1 MLLFLDTLFFNI
13 CIYISVLRKK
23 ASGKRKNNIVK
34 ELFSH
39 NRYTHSS
46 LGPDSAR
53 TLRQSSLY
61 TSFPAS
67 SGISGTAC
75 ARHCLYSILSK
86 IGHCCCYE
94 HYFFFFVVFRLYR
107 TRNTQAFVTAPS
119 FSVYLTSWS
128 CASKLIPLLYK
139 IKVVYKTTQLLFFFF
154 FFF

>member
-94 HYFFFFVVFRLYR
+94 HYFFFFFCGLQTLQDKEHTSICYC
-107 TRNTQAFVTAPS
+107 S
-119 FSVYLTSWS
+119 F
-128 CASKLIPLLYK
+128 LLCLPH
-139 IKVVYKTTQLLFFFF
+139 ILELC
-154 FFF
+154 

>member
-94 HYFFFFVVFRLYR
+94 HYFFFFLWSSDFTGQGTHKHLLLLL
-107 TRNTQAFVTAPS
+107 PS
-119 FSVYLTSWS
+119 LSTSHLGAVLVNLFL
-128 CASKLIPLLYK
+128 CF
-139 IKVVYKTTQLLFFFF
+139 IK
-154 FFF
+154 